1 MADAV
6 KSVGHGMQ
14 KKAADELSRIKGHR
28 PGPTTMAI
36 VAPAERQ
43 LAICNADQT

>member
-6 KSVGHGMQ
+6 KAIGHGMK
-14 KKAADELSRIKGHR
+14 KKAADELSGIKGHR

-36 VAPAERQ
+36 VTPAERH